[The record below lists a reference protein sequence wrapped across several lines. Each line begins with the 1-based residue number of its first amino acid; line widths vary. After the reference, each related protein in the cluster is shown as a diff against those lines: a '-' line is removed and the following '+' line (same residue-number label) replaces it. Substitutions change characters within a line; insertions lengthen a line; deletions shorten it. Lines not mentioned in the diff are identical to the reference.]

1 MNLIALVFIVF
12 IFMIICRMANSILV
26 FMLICLIIG
35 GVAGGIAGELVR
47 SMDEERQNVS
57 IDNDVEFAILIDE
70 INNAVGE
77 DTNEDT
83 DEHSISSEG
92 FASKP
97 SQPAKFE
104 KQHSNEY
111 DIEIYSGVD
120 DIRKLYTH
128 MGSNGDTQICNRMKY
143 MGVQPKLS
151 QDIRASYNKYSQEPF
166 FTQELEEQSNKIWW
180 ENDLLD
186 IHT

>member
-1 MNLIALVFIVF
+1 MNLIVLVFIVF
-12 IFMIICRMANSILV
+12 IFVVICRVAYEVVEFI
-26 FMLICLIIG
+26 LICAIIG
-35 GVAGGIAGELVR
+35 GVIGGIAGQIVR
-47 SMDEERQNVS
+47 NMNDTKEVV
-57 IDNDVEFAILIDE
+57 IVDNDVEFDILIDE
-70 INNAVGE
+70 INNSNDDIGE
-77 DTNEDT
+77 VT
-83 DEHSISSEG
+83 DGDDMEG
-92 FASKP
+92 FTSKP
-97 SQPAKFE
+97 NHQATKFE